1 MRPSRPDDS
10 GAAAPAP
17 LAGRLATAL
26 RAVPDF
32 PRKGIV
38 FRDISTVLGDPG
50 LFHEAVDAMAD
61 AWSGQRVDM
70 VAGIEARG
78 FVLGGP
84 VAYLLGAGFVP
95 IRKQGRLPAAVESV
109 LYALEYGDAVLEVH
123 ADALRRGQRVLI
135 VDDLLATGGT
145 ACATIEL
152 VERLGATVSGL
163 GFLVELGAL
172 GGAATLGDHDHVS
185 LVTL

>member
-1 MRPSRPDDS
+1 MRPSPRDD
-10 GAAAPAP
+10 GRAADRASLAER
-17 LAGRLATAL
+17 LAGAL

-32 PRKGIV
+32 PRKGII

-50 LFHEAVDAMAD
+50 LFGEAVDAMGD
-61 AWSGQRVDM
+61 AWRGQGIDM

-78 FVLGGP
+78 FVLGGA
-84 VAYLLGAGFVP
+84 VAYILRAGFVP

-109 LYALEYGDAVLEVH
+109 AYALEYGDAVLEVH
-123 ADALRRGQRVLI
+123 ADAVGRGQRVLI

>member
-1 MRPSRPDDS
+1 M
-10 GAAAPAP
+10 
-17 LAGRLATAL
+17 
-26 RAVPDF
+26 
-32 PRKGIV
+32 
-38 FRDISTVLGDPG
+38 
-50 LFHEAVDAMAD
+50 
-61 AWSGQRVDM
+61 
-70 VAGIEARG
+70 
-78 FVLGGP
+78 
-84 VAYLLGAGFVP
+84 
-95 IRKQGRLPAAVESV
+95 ESV
-109 LYALEYGDAVLEVH
+109 AYALEYGDAVLEVH

-152 VERLGATVSGL
+152 VERLEATVSGL